1 VFNMGFSEMLIIA
14 AIALIFIGP
23 KQLPGLAKTLGKTI
37 ADLKKAM
44 EDVKTGVAVNLRDD
58 DPVQENPQLLGEEA
72 PLVEAESV
80 SVIEDKTE
88 PAIVQS
94 DVLSPDELQSKVTDK
109 KDET

>member
-44 EDVKTGVAVNLRDD
+44 EEVKSGVVTNLRDD
-58 DPVQENPQLLGEEA
+58 DPSVENPTLLGYEEPA
-72 PLVEAESV
+72 ANPESGAV
-80 SVIEDKTE
+80 QPTEIEDKTE
-88 PAIVQS
+88 PAIIQAEVES
-94 DVLSPDELQSKVTDK
+94 GIK